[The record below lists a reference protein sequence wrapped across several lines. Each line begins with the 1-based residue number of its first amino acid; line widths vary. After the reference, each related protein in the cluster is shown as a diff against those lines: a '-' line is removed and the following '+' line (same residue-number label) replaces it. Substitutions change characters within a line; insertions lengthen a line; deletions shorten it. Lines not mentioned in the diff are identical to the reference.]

1 MPSGEKLSKT
11 MQKMQRQSKLDTQ
24 EFVTTGVCARVCTIV
39 ILKSGSFYQ
48 NSRVYNY
55 T

>member
-24 EFVTTGVCARVCTIV
+24 ELLLPVCVHVCV
-39 ILKSGSFYQ
+39 QLLF
-48 NSRVYNY
+48 
-55 T
+55 